1 MLSHI
6 KSFLVAG
13 AALLLLTA
21 VAPQAANAQAKKP
34 TIMVVPDDA
43 WCTANGYVIETENQ
57 GKVTR
62 TPDYERA
69 LQENIDLVTTITKIG
84 ELMNERDFPL
94 KDLST
99 IIKNINRNAAEDEML
114 VSRTSGASLAETP
127 YDRVITRAKADI
139 IVELL
144 WRVNTTGPKRSITY
158 QLKGVDAYSGKN
170 IASAEGTGAPS
181 FSAEIPVLI
190 EEAVLEKMDGFTS
203 QLQNHFD
210 DMVENGR
217 EVVLN
222 VRVFDNGSGLTLE
235 DEYDGEELASIIDDW
250 MAQNTVNHR
259 YNLSD
264 QTENLMYFEQVRI
277 PLYRP
282 NGNAMDTRH
291 FANALRKFLS
301 EAPYNITSKVVTKG
315 LGRADVILGEK

>member
-1 MLSHI
+1 MLSGI
-6 KSFLVAG
+6 RNIL
-13 AALLLLTA
+13 AAATGLLLLTVTA
-21 VAPQAANAQAKKP
+21 APASHAQAKKP

-43 WCTANGYVIETENQ
+43 WCTANGYIIETDNQ
-57 GKVTR
+57 GKTTR

-84 ELMNERDFPL
+84 ELMNERQFPL

-99 IIKNINRNAAEDEML
+99 VIKNLNRNAAEDEML

-139 IVELL
+139 IVEVL

-203 QLQNHFD
+203 QLQSHFD

-222 VRVFDNGSGLTLE
+222 VRVFDNGSGLSLE
-235 DEYDGEELASIIDDW
+235 DEYDGEELAEIIDSW

-259 YNLSD
+259 FNLSD
-264 QTENLMYFEQVRI
+264 QTENLMNFEQVRI

-282 NGNAMDTRH
+282 DGN
-291 FANALRKFLS
+291 LRR
-301 EAPYNITSKVVTKG
+301 EIT
-315 LGRADVILGEK
+315 L

>member
-6 KSFLVAG
+6 KSFLAAG